1 MEKEINL
8 NADAAIEY
16 IESNVE
22 NYDVLE
28 ISYNR
33 VFVPGEVLDISTLEK
48 DGMKSVRVLIKM
60 NAKTIKETVEM
71 DLMEIKD
78 DIVEIRHIT
87 DETSTLLVIEE
98 D

>member
-8 NADAAIEY
+8 NAEEAIEY
-16 IESNVE
+16 VKSNVK

-33 VFVPGEVLDISTLEK
+33 VFVPGEVLDVSAVENEGI
-48 DGMKSVRVLIKM
+48 KSLRLLIKM
-60 NAKTIKETVEM
+60 NGKTIKQTVEM
-71 DLMEIKD
+71 DLVEMKD
-78 DIVEIRHIT
+78 DLVEIRHIT
-87 DETSTLLVIEE
+87 DEKSTVLVIEE

>member
-8 NADAAIEY
+8 KAEEALDY
-16 IESNVE
+16 IKTNVK

-33 VFVPGEVLDISTLEK
+33 VFIPGEVLDIFADENLNSL
-48 DGMKSVRVLIKM
+48 RLLLKM
-60 NAKTIKETVEM
+60 NGETIKQTVEM
-71 DLMEIKD
+71 DLVEIKD

-87 DETSTLLVIEE
+87 DETSTLLTIEE
-98 D
+98 

>member
-87 DETSTLLVIEE
+87 DEESTLLVIEE